1 MKQSLQN
8 NHLKILTSWDD
19 GHPLDLKL
27 AGLLDK
33 YKIEGI
39 FYIPKNNPEG
49 PVISPSQI
57 RQLAKKFE
65 IGAHTINHVDLT
77 QVNFKTAK
85 KEIEE
90 SKKWLENLLG
100 KPIKKFCY
108 PKGKYNQQILALVKN
123 AGFSYARTTKQ
134 FEIHPQLF
142 PPLEQ
147 PTTIR
152 IGEWEKS
159 YLKRFLVEKYFLNL
173 KLARYFLKRKKWP
186 ELAREFFNQA
196 KTGKDVFHLW
206 GHSWEIESEKN
217 WKNLENLLKI
227 ITGK

>member
-77 QVNFKTAK
+77 HVNFKTAK
-85 KEIEE
+85 KEIE
-90 SKKWLENLLG
+90 
-100 KPIKKFCY
+100 
-108 PKGKYNQQILALVKN
+108 
-123 AGFSYARTTKQ
+123 
-134 FEIHPQLF
+134 
-142 PPLEQ
+142 
-147 PTTIR
+147 
-152 IGEWEKS
+152 
-159 YLKRFLVEKYFLNL
+159 
-173 KLARYFLKRKKWP
+173 
-186 ELAREFFNQA
+186 
-196 KTGKDVFHLW
+196 
-206 GHSWEIESEKN
+206 
-217 WKNLENLLKI
+217 
-227 ITGK
+227 